1 MSTPPPRDERLER
14 IVERVYAVPGVVD
27 VRAWLWEEKLYVA
40 IRAAQQSAPDT
51 LLRQVE
57 TVAQGLAEG
66 GELVE
71 VGFLAGE

>member
-51 LLRQVE
+51 LLRQVQ
-57 TVAQGLAEG
+57 TVAQGLAED

>member
-1 MSTPPPRDERLER
+1 MSTPPPRDERLEL

-51 LLRQVE
+51 LLRQVQ
-57 TVAQGLAEG
+57 TVAQGLAED

>member
-40 IRAAQQSAPDT
+40 IRAAQQSAPAT

-57 TVAQGLAEG
+57 TVAQGLAED
-66 GELVE
+66 GEIVE